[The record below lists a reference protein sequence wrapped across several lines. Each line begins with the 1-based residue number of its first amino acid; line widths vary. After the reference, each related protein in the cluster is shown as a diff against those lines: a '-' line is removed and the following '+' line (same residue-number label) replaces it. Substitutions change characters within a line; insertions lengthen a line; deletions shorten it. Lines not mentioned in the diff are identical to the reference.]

1 MSIEIAIFLAIAS
14 GFAGFVDAMAGGG
27 GLIQLPALLVGLPN
41 KELPL
46 ILGTNKVPS
55 IFGTAAAAR
64 NYFKNIKPDIPLTLT
79 MMVPAFAGSMG
90 GAALAVF
97 VPKDFFKP
105 FIVFLL
111 ILVAIY
117 TWRKPELGM
126 AENLKFTHKKR
137 LVIVG
142 LIGLM
147 IGFYDGIFGP
157 GTGTFLVFFLVS
169 TIGYAFLKASATAK
183 LVNIAT
189 NAGCDLKFSINWS
202 YLVAIRFTSSF
213 CQCDGCDYWLTPC
226 NQRWLTIGSKSI
238 FSSHIFTNYPRCLG
252 YFYKLNLPTQ
262 LNIEEGKK
270 WERKKR

>member
-1 MSIEIAIFLAIAS
+1 MSVEVLIFLALAS

-27 GLIQLPALLVGLPN
+27 GLIQLPALLIGLPN

-64 NYFKNIKPDIPLTLT
+64 NYFKNIKPDIPLTVS
-79 MMVPAFAGSMG
+79 MMGPAFIGSIT
-90 GAALAVF
+90 GAAFAAT

-111 ILVAIY
+111 ITVAIY
-117 TWRKPELGM
+117 TWRKPALGM
-126 AENLKFTHKKR
+126 SENLKFTHKKR
-137 LVIVG
+137 LLFVA
-142 LIGLM
+142 LIGLL

-169 TIGYAFLKASATAK
+169 GIGYAFLKASATAK

-189 NAGCDLKFSINWS
+189 NAG
-202 YLVAIRFTSSF
+202 AILSF
-213 CQCDGCDYWLTPC
+213 QLTGHIWWQLGLLLAFA
-226 NQRWLTIGSKSI
+226 NVLGAVIGSRLAIKGGS
-238 FSSHIFTNYPRCLG
+238 PLV
-252 YFYKLNLPTQ
+252 
-262 LNIEEGKK
+262 
-270 WERKKR
+270 RKVFLAVTFLLITRVAWDTFIS

>member
-27 GLIQLPALLVGLPN
+27 GLIQLPSLIIGLPN

-79 MMVPAFAGSMG
+79 MMLPAFIGSIA
-90 GAALAVF
+90 GAAMAAF
-97 VPKDFFKP
+97 VPVGFFRP
-105 FIVFLL
+105 FIVLLL

-117 TWRKPELGM
+117 TWKKPELGM
-126 AENLKFTHKKR
+126 AENLKFTHSKR
-137 LVIVG
+137 LVIVA
-142 LIGLM
+142 LIGFL

-169 TIGYAFLKASATAK
+169 VIGYAFLKASGTAK

-189 NAGCDLKFSINWS
+189 NAGAILSFQLTGNIWWQ
-202 YLVAIRFTSSF
+202 LGLLLAVANVT
-213 CQCDGCDYWLTPC
+213 GA
-226 NQRWLTIGSKSI
+226 NIGSRMAIKGGSALVRKVFLAVI
-238 FSSHIFTNYPRCLG
+238 FLLIARVAWDTFIS
-252 YFYKLNLPTQ
+252 
-262 LNIEEGKK
+262 
-270 WERKKR
+270 

>member
-64 NYFKNIKPDIPLTLT
+64 NYFKNIKPDIPLTLS
-79 MMVPAFAGSMG
+79 MMGPAFIGSMG
-90 GAALAVF
+90 GASLAAA

-111 ILVAIY
+111 IAVAIY
-117 TWRKPELGM
+117 TWVKPELGM
-126 AENLKFTHKKR
+126 SENLKYTHKKR
-137 LVIVG
+137 LVIVAI
-142 LIGLM
+142 IGLL

-169 TIGYAFLKASATAK
+169 SIGYAFLKASGTAK
-183 LVNIAT
+183 LVNIST
-189 NAGCDLKFSINWS
+189 NAGAILSFQLTGHIWWQ
-202 YLVAIRFTSSF
+202 LGLLLAVANVTGAI
-213 CQCDGCDYWLTPC
+213 
-226 NQRWLTIGSKSI
+226 IGSRLAIKGGS
-238 FSSHIFTNYPRCLG
+238 PLV
-252 YFYKLNLPTQ
+252 
-262 LNIEEGKK
+262 
-270 WERKKR
+270 RKVFLAVTFLLIARVAWDTFMS

>member
-27 GLIQLPALLVGLPN
+27 GLIQLPALIVGLPN

-64 NYFKNIKPDIPLTLT
+64 NYFKNIKPDIPLTLS
-79 MMVPAFAGSMG
+79 MMGPAFVGSMG
-90 GAALAVF
+90 GASLAAA

-111 ILVAIY
+111 IAVAIY
-117 TWRKPELGM
+117 TWVKPELGM
-126 AENLKFTHKKR
+126 SENLKYTHKKR
-137 LVIVG
+137 LVIVA
-142 LIGLM
+142 LIGLL

-169 TIGYAFLKASATAK
+169 GIGYTFLKASGTAK
-183 LVNIAT
+183 LVNIST
-189 NAGCDLKFSINWS
+189 NAGAILSFQLTGHIWWQ
-202 YLVAIRFTSSF
+202 LGLLLAVANVTGAI
-213 CQCDGCDYWLTPC
+213 
-226 NQRWLTIGSKSI
+226 IGSRLAIKGGS
-238 FSSHIFTNYPRCLG
+238 PLV
-252 YFYKLNLPTQ
+252 
-262 LNIEEGKK
+262 
-270 WERKKR
+270 RKVFLAVTFLLIARVAWDTFIS

>member
-64 NYFKNIKPDIPLTLT
+64 NYFKNIKPDIPLTLS
-79 MMVPAFAGSMG
+79 MMGPAFVGSMG
-90 GAALAVF
+90 GASLAAA

-111 ILVAIY
+111 IAVAIY
-117 TWRKPELGM
+117 TWVKPELGM
-126 AENLKFTHKKR
+126 SENLKYTHKKR
-137 LVIVG
+137 LVIVAI
-142 LIGLM
+142 IGLL

-169 TIGYAFLKASATAK
+169 SIGYAFLKASGTAK
-183 LVNIAT
+183 LVNIST
-189 NAGCDLKFSINWS
+189 NAGAILSFQLTGHIWWQ
-202 YLVAIRFTSSF
+202 LGLLLAVANVTGAI
-213 CQCDGCDYWLTPC
+213 
-226 NQRWLTIGSKSI
+226 IGSRLAIKGGS
-238 FSSHIFTNYPRCLG
+238 PLV
-252 YFYKLNLPTQ
+252 
-262 LNIEEGKK
+262 
-270 WERKKR
+270 RKVFLAITFLLIARVAWDTFIS

>member
-41 KELPL
+41 KDLPL

-79 MMVPAFAGSMG
+79 MMVPAFAGSMA
-90 GAALAVF
+90 GAGLAATI
-97 VPKDFFKP
+97 PKEFFKP

-111 ILVAIY
+111 VGVAIY
-117 TWRKPELGM
+117 TWRKPDLGM
-126 AENLKFTHKKR
+126 NENLKYTNRKR
-137 LVIVG
+137 LFIVAV
-142 LIGLM
+142 IGLL

-169 TIGYAFLKASATAK
+169 AIGFAFLKASATAK

-189 NAGCDLKFSINWS
+189 NAG
-202 YLVAIRFTSSF
+202 AILSF
-213 CQCDGCDYWLTPC
+213 QLTGHIWW
-226 NQRWLTIGSKSI
+226 QLGLLLTFANVTGAIIGSRLAIKGGS
-238 FSSHIFTNYPRCLG
+238 PLV
-252 YFYKLNLPTQ
+252 
-262 LNIEEGKK
+262 
-270 WERKKR
+270 RKVFLAVTFLLITRVAWDTFLS